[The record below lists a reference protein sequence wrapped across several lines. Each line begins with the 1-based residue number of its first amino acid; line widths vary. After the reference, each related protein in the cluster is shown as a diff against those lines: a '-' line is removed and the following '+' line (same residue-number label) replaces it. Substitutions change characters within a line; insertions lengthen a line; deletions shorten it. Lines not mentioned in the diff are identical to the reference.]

1 MNNLT
6 TSDIKQS
13 VEYGWCM
20 WIAKICFIAYVLT
33 VIILTVVVWITT
45 NDVSNSKMY
54 WDLMTLIILL
64 VPSEL
69 IVFGIIFICKGLSL
83 LKRYTRFTQHEVV
96 LGEPHSSFIF
106 RRSIYFKVYIPDGDG
121 TISASTSPNFS
132 GFFYTKYKL
141 HEYSGQ
147 KVVGLLNPKSHKF
160 YVIKK
165 VD

>member
-13 VEYGWCM
+13 VEYGWRM

-64 VPSEL
+64 IPSEF
-69 IVFGIIFICKGLSL
+69 IVFAIISVCKGRSL
-83 LKRYTRFTQHEVV
+83 LKRYSRFTQHEVV
-96 LGEPHSSFIF
+96 LNEPHSSYIY
-106 RRSIYFKVYIPDGDG
+106 RGSIYFKVYIPDGDG
-121 TISASTSPNFS
+121 AISASTNPNFS
-132 GFFYTKYKL
+132 GFFYGKYKA
-141 HEYSGQ
+141 HEYSGK
-147 KVVGLLNPKSHKF
+147 KVVGLLDEKSHKF